1 VLDEHQDNDVITII
15 NDKDHAYIKQ
25 EVSDLV
31 KRLEPVM

>member
-1 VLDEHQDNDVITII
+1 MNIKTMIFIINI

-31 KRLEPVM
+31 KGLEPVM